1 MRHEQHECNTSRHQR
16 YTNDTSVTRV
26 KNFDFDDETSEKIF
40 SHPYITDM
48 ANERLQGKE
57 QLHSKNFLLEMHRSH
72 AEMHRSHFSNAKS
85 APQKLNFVI
94 AKAVCKSYTLECS
107 CKYPCTFS
115 HSNA

>member
-1 MRHEQHECNTSRHQR
+1 MSTVGVRHEQHECNRSRHER

-40 SHPYITDM
+40 SHSYISDV

-57 QLHSKNFLLEMHRSH
+57 QFHSKNFLLEMHRSH
-72 AEMHRSHFSNAKS
+72 AEMRLKS
-85 APQKLNFVI
+85 APQKLNFAI
-94 AKAVCKSYTLECS
+94 AKAVCKSYRLDCS

>member
-40 SHPYITDM
+40 SHPYISDV

-57 QLHSKNFLLEMHRSH
+57 QFHFKNFLLEMHRSH
-72 AEMHRSHFSNAKS
+72 AEMRLKS

-94 AKAVCKSYTLECS
+94 AKAVCKSYALDCS